1 MNEAKLLQ
9 SCFCKL
15 NKAVAVNEDEPLPI
29 AAMETLGTTGTWLN
43 SLTHEELVLMQQQ
56 LVNQMAHNLSK

>member
-1 MNEAKLLQ
+1 MNETKLLQ

-15 NKAVAVNEDEPLPI
+15 ASALAANKDEPLPI
-29 AAMETLGTTGTWLN
+29 AAMETLGTTGIWLS